1 MEKTIKKKILLRGEY
16 INKTIRD
23 TDRLIKQLTFL
34 GQINKSVLQ
43 KGGSIQ
49 QEKDIGL
56 LFIKATYETLL
67 DNIKNIIKYFH
78 ENDKDYSNQV
88 KDNVNS
94 TIDNFKSIYPF
105 PVHPDGISFQEINQL
120 SNIISSLKK
129 ELENDKF
136 NNFIKELEKNSTNH
150 DEPTQES
157 SIPLDKKVS
166 IPQQVDK
173 EQSIPQQ
180 VVEKKIETL
189 NAPEG
194 QTIKTGILGNLTDLQ
209 QIQIYGK
216 LLDAGI
222 QLELNRNKKLEEQ
235 LQSNLNNL
243 SKTSEKYKE

>member
-94 TIDNFKSIYPF
+94 IIDNFKSIYPF

-180 VVEKKIETL
+180 VVEKEIEKPTSS
-189 NAPEG
+189 EG
-194 QTIKTGILGNLTDLQ
+194 QTIKTGILGNLTDFQ

-222 QLELNRNKKLEEQ
+222 QLELNRNKKLEDQ

-243 SKTSEKYKE
+243 SKTSKKYK

>member
-1 MEKTIKKKILLRGEY
+1 M
-16 INKTIRD
+16 
-23 TDRLIKQLTFL
+23 
-34 GQINKSVLQ
+34 
-43 KGGSIQ
+43 
-49 QEKDIGL
+49 
-56 LFIKATYETLL
+56 
-67 DNIKNIIKYFH
+67 IIKYFH

-94 TIDNFKSIYPF
+94 IIDNFKSIYPF

-150 DEPTQES
+150 DEPTQDEPNQDEPTPES
-157 SIPLDKKVS
+157 STPLDKKVS

-180 VVEKKIETL
+180 VVEKEIEKPTSS
-189 NAPEG
+189 EG
-194 QTIKTGILGNLTDLQ
+194 QPIKTGILGNLTDFQ

-243 SKTSEKYKE
+243 SKTSKKYK